1 MITAAAIRRP
11 VFVTM
16 LFLAVVLMGWIAR
29 ARMPAEMRPKV
40 DLPFITI
47 VTTYTGA
54 GPQEIETLISKPIED
69 AVGSISRLKNITS
82 TSQDGISVVSLE
94 FELGTDIDAAA
105 ADVREKVDSIR
116 RQLPNEIDPPSITKA
131 DISAQPVMSIGMEG
145 PISPRDMRYF
155 ADEVVK
161 DRLARVPGAA
171 AVAVSGGDVREIQV
185 LVDKRRLDA
194 YNLTINDVALGIQ
207 RENIN
212 VPGGSIKQGRQDYA
226 IRVVGEFDSAQT
238 LANMRLHIPDTR
250 GGGPGWNIALS
261 DVATVK
267 DTIEDPDQIS
277 KLNGKPAV
285 ILAVQKQTDANT
297 VDVADGAK
305 KELAGLQP
313 ILPPGVKFIIA
324 TDESDFVKEQLHDTN
339 RELLFGILLVVIVVF
354 VFLHSAR
361 ATLIVSIAIPTS
373 IIATFLPMSWFGFT
387 LNFMTMLALSLAVG
401 ILVDDAIVVLEN
413 IDRHLEEGEPPREAA
428 INGRTEIALAAVTIT
443 MVDVV
448 VFIPIAFM
456 GGIVGEFFRS
466 FGITVATA
474 TLFSLLVSF
483 TLTPMMAS
491 RFYKRA
497 TKQTRRKHEL
507 ERHGFWERLFERFEA
522 RYQRLEKNYERL
534 LHWSLE
540 NRWLT
545 FVIGLVSLTTV
556 FIMLSPPIWA
566 GGLPPRLFNLIV
578 FVLILGLLATRL
590 SPSKSVGLLFMLIAG
605 LLSLFVHLPI
615 KGEFIPEVD
624 QGQIGISVEAPA
636 GSSLKYTERITNRL
650 EGMLKTLPETRYYLT
665 SLGSASAGAFAGAGN
680 TGPQYARISLQLV
693 DKTDR
698 RRGMD
703 EIMVQLRQ
711 EIARSIAGAKI
722 TVASADSQGGGGT
735 PIAMEVTGADMQE
748 LNRVANR
755 VAEVIRS
762 VPGARDVDTSWKIG
776 RPELEIHVDRD
787 RAMDVGISTAQIAQA
802 VRTSVEGDTTSKFRV
817 EGTEYNI
824 RVQVREQDRA
834 QLESVKQLIVGT
846 ANGAPVYL
854 DSVADV
860 RLAAA
865 PTKIDRKNRQR
876 LVTVSAF
883 LQPGAPLANVQQ
895 QISNRLASL
904 PTGNTTIRIGGT
916 SQMMQE
922 SFRYI
927 ISALLLAIA
936 LVYMLQAGL
945 FESLFNPLVIMISL
959 PQALVGA
966 ILMLVA
972 RGQSL
977 SITSMIGFIML
988 MGIVTKN
995 AILLI
1000 DYTNTLRA
1008 RGLSRREAILQA
1020 GPTRLRPILMTTFSL
1035 LAALTPTMLFPS
1047 RGSEQRAPLATAV
1060 VGGLIV
1066 STLLTLLVVPASYS
1080 IMEDVLIR
1088 LRRVFG
1094 GLLERVSR
1102 IVGLKKEGGE

>member
-1 MITAAAIRRP
+1 
-11 VFVTM
+11 M
-16 LFLAVVLMGWIAR
+16 LFLAIVLMGWIAHS
-29 ARMPAEMRPKV
+29 RMPAEIQPKV
-40 DLPFITI
+40 DLPFISI

-82 TSQDGISVVSLE
+82 TSQDGISVVGLE
-94 FELGTDIDAAA
+94 FELGTDIDTAA

-116 RQLPNEIDPPSITKA
+116 RQLPNEIDPPSVTKA
-131 DISAQPVMSIGMEG
+131 DFSAQPVISIAMEG
-145 PISPRDMRYF
+145 PIPARDLRHL

-161 DRLARVPGAA
+161 DRLARVSGAA
-171 AVAVSGGDVREIQV
+171 AVSVSGGDLREVQV
-185 LVDKRRLDA
+185 LVNKARLDA
-194 YNLTINDVALGIQ
+194 YDLTINDIATAIQ
-207 RENIN
+207 RENLN
-212 VPGGSIKQGRQDYA
+212 VPGGSIKQGRLEYA
-226 IRVVGEFDSAQT
+226 IRVVGEFDSAES
-238 LANMRLHIPDTR
+238 LSAMRLHIPDKK

-261 DVATVK
+261 DIATVK

-285 ILAVQKQTDANT
+285 VMAVQKQTEANT

-305 KELAGLQP
+305 AELKALQGS
-313 ILPPGVKFIIA
+313 LPPGVHFVVA
-324 TDESDFVKEQLHDTN
+324 TDESQFVKDQLHDTN
-339 RELLFGILLVVIVVF
+339 HELLLGVLLVVIVVF
-354 VFLHSAR
+354 VFLHTAR

-373 IIATFLPMSWFGFT
+373 LIATFLPMSWFGFT

-401 ILVDDAIVVLEN
+401 ILVDDAIVVIEN

-497 TKQTRRKHEL
+497 TKETKRRHEM
-507 ERHGFWERLFERFEA
+507 ERHGFWERVFEIFET
-522 RYQRLEKNYERL
+522 RYKRLETNYERL
-534 LHWSLE
+534 LRWSLD

-545 FVIGLVSLTTV
+545 VTIGFTSLTTI
-556 FIMLSPPIWA
+556 FIMLTPPFWA
-566 GGLPPRLFNLIV
+566 GGAAPRLFNLIA
-578 FVLILGLLATRL
+578 FVIVLGLLATRA
-590 SPSKSVGLLFMLIAG
+590 SPGKGVGLLYILIAG
-605 LLSLFVHLPI
+605 LVTVFVHLPV

-624 QGQIGISVEAPA
+624 EGQIGVSIEAPA
-636 GSSLKYTERITNRL
+636 GSSLKYTERITDRI
-650 EGMLKTLPETRYYLT
+650 EGMLKKLPEARYYIT
-665 SLGSASAGAFAGAGN
+665 NLGVSSAGAFSGAGD

-693 DKTDR
+693 DKAKR
-698 RRGMD
+698 KRGME
-703 EIMVQLRQ
+703 EIMIQLRQ
-711 EIARSIAGAKI
+711 EIARSVAGAKI
-722 TVASADSQGGGGT
+722 TVASANSQGPGGT
-735 PIAMEVTGADMQE
+735 PIAMEVTGTDMQE
-748 LNRVANR
+748 MNRVANR
-755 VAEVIRS
+755 VADILRQ
-762 VPGARDVDTSWKIG
+762 VPGTRDVDTSWKIG
-776 RPELEIHVDRD
+776 RPELEIRVDRD
-787 RAMDVGISTAQIAQA
+787 RAMDLGLSTAQIAQA

-824 RVQVREQDRA
+824 RVQVRPEDRA
-834 QLESVKQLIVGT
+834 EAESVKSLIVGT
-846 ANGAPVYL
+846 ADGAPVYL
-854 DSVADV
+854 DAVADV
-860 RLAAA
+860 RLTAA

-876 LVTVSAF
+876 LVTVSSF
-883 LQPGAPLANVQQ
+883 LQPGAALANVQNE
-895 QISNRLASL
+895 ISSRLANL
-904 PTGNTTIRIGGT
+904 PTGNTTIKIGGT
-916 SQMMQE
+916 SQVMQE
-922 SFRYI
+922 SFGYM
-927 ISALLLAIA
+927 ISALLLAVA
-936 LVYMLQAGL
+936 LVYMLMAGL

-966 ILMLVA
+966 ILMLVI

-977 SITSMIGFIML
+977 SIISMIGFIML

-995 AILLI
+995 AILLV

-1008 RGLSRREAILQA
+1008 RGMTRRDAILLA

-1047 RGSEQRAPLATAV
+1047 RGSEQRSPLATAV
-1060 VGGLIV
+1060 VGGLLV
-1066 STLLTLLVVPASYS
+1066 STFLTLVVIPASYS
-1080 IMEDVLIR
+1080 IMEDLMNRSKLVAVGAARRTGR
-1088 LRRVFG
+1088 LFTRRKRG
-1094 GLLERVSR
+1094 SE
-1102 IVGLKKEGGE
+1102 